1 MVHYTSEL
9 ADSNNQ
15 EVCTLLCDLLEN
27 QPPYK
32 KTRFENAWYY
42 KLISLKEL
50 SIRSFCEACNAESVF
65 CATFSGTFKEIA
77 TECMTATTNV
87 FDAAS
92 SKKYECFAGK
102 SFILTFTFLC
112 AKCKRPHYYSILITD
127 GNILKIGQY
136 PSYTSNEVQDVRKY
150 KNLISKYYPELT
162 KSINAYSQ
170 GMGVGAFVYLRRI
183 LEHLVESRFTG
194 DKSWKFD
201 EKFKAV
207 EAAEQ
212 LIPEEL
218 SPAKLRIY
226 SILSKG
232 VHEYTE
238 EECMELYLVVKF
250 VVERMLDIELEKQE
264 NKRKAA
270 AAIAAINNKLRH

>member
-1 MVHYTSEL
+1 MMYRTSEIV
-9 ADSNNQ
+9 DNNNQ
-15 EVCTLLCDLLEN
+15 EVSKLLCDILEN

-32 KTRFENAWYY
+32 KFDFDIKWYY
-42 KLISLKEL
+42 KLISLEDL
-50 SIRSFCEACNAESVF
+50 SIRTYCESCQSDSVF
-65 CATFSGTFKEIA
+65 CTTLSNAVYEIKNECLRVTSNIFNAANPGTCEHLRKR
-77 TECMTATTNV
+77 
-87 FDAAS
+87 
-92 SKKYECFAGK
+92 
-102 SFILTFTFLC
+102 SFVVPLTFQC
-112 AKCKRPHYYSILITD
+112 AKCKTSHYYFLLITN
-127 GNILKIGQY
+127 GKIIKVGQY
-136 PSYTSNEVQDVRKY
+136 PSYTSNDVQNVRKY

-170 GMGVGAFVYLRRI
+170 GMGVAAFVYLRRI

-194 DKSWKFD
+194 DKSCKFD

-232 VHEYTE
+232 VHEYAE
-238 EECMELYLVVKF
+238 EECMELYLVVKY

-264 NKRKAA
+264 NQRKAK
-270 AAIAAINNKLRH
+270 AAIAAINIKLQ

>member
-9 ADSNNQ
+9 GDSNNQ
-15 EVCTLLCDLLEN
+15 EVRTLLCDLLEN
-27 QPPYK
+27 KPPYK
-32 KTRFENAWYY
+32 KIRFDNEWYY
-42 KLISLKEL
+42 KLISLNEL
-50 SIRSFCEACNAESVF
+50 SIRSFCESCDTESVF
-65 CATFSGTFKEIA
+65 CTDLSGTFKEIVTGCMAA
-77 TECMTATTNV
+77 TANV

-92 SKKYECFAGK
+92 SKKYEYFAGK
-102 SFILTFTFLC
+102 SFLLSFTLLC
-112 AKCKRPHYYSILITD
+112 AKCKQPHYYSVLITD

-218 SPAKLRIY
+218 GPAKLRIY
-226 SILSKG
+226 SVLSKG

-238 EECMELYLVVKF
+238 EECMELYLVVKY

-270 AAIAAINNKLRH
+270 AAIAAINNKLQH